1 MVDFIGYLAGFLAMI
16 SFLPQVIKTIKT
28 RSVHDISLSMLM
40 LTLATNI
47 LYLVYS
53 TALSLTPI
61 TVMISIMTCI
71 VLLQI
76 VLTIRFR
83 KANEAHNQANSAD
96 TRSRAAD

>member
-28 RSVHDISLSMLM
+28 RSVNDISLSMLM

-47 LYLVYS
+47 LYLAYS
-53 TALSLTPI
+53 TALGLKPI
-61 TVMISIMTCI
+61 TIMISFTTFI

-76 VLTIRFR
+76 VLTLRFKKTNIR
-83 KANEAHNQANSAD
+83 
-96 TRSRAAD
+96 